1 MVLFHH
7 FSIKEIVP
15 YLNDGKTVLVMAQHG
30 NSLRALVKHLDGINE
45 ATTTE
50 LNIPSGTPL
59 INEVDDDL

>member
-15 YLNDGKTVLVMAQHG
+15 YLNDGKTVLVMAHG